1 MIGSTHL
8 RLKQASILKGAAW
21 VYLVETWWRMFKR
34 EELAGKFV
42 IDTKEIELDTR
53 VATEQLNG

>member
-1 MIGSTHL
+1 
-8 RLKQASILKGAAW
+8 
-21 VYLVETWWRMFKR
+21 MFKR

-53 VATEQLNG
+53 VATEQPNG

>member
-1 MIGSTHL
+1 
-8 RLKQASILKGAAW
+8 
-21 VYLVETWWRMFKR
+21 MFKR

-53 VATEQLNG
+53 VATEQLNGRGDFVYHRNGQVRSDRASAKVSHP